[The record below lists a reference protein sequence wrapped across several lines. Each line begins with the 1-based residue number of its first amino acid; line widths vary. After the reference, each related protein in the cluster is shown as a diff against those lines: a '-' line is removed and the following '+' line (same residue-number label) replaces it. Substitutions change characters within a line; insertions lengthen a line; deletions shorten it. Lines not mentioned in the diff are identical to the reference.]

1 MDLTRTGSQE
11 HPAHRRGPG
20 RSGSVPQLPWR
31 SEPVPAIFPRPG
43 RVLHGRLRK
52 GPLPSLISR
61 KRSSLAPGSVRHS
74 QDAWT
79 SRCRRKAR
87 TWTIC
92 WFIDRTQPE
101 TGKFYLQ
108 WSATGVRKGTVV
120 TVNNSG
126 RVRGLTRPCRGLQAC
141 GEEARDAAPSFPGC
155 VLTPLV
161 AAPLPRLPRSGGV
174 WTPPD
179 HCQSPMSGSKRVNG
193 RVGIDSGFC
202 VNVID
207 PGG

>member
-1 MDLTRTGSQE
+1 MDQE
-11 HPAHRRGPG
+11 GVDLFLSFPG
-20 RSGSVPQLPWR
+20 AQS
-31 SEPVPAIFPRPG
+31 
-43 RVLHGRLRK
+43 
-52 GPLPSLISR
+52 PSPP
-61 KRSSLAPGSVRHS
+61 SSLAQDVCSMDVYGRGLFPPLSAERGAASPRDLSVTARTPG
-74 QDAWT
+74 T
-79 SRCRRKAR
+79 SRCRMKAR

-101 TGKFYLQ
+101 TGKFYSQ

-141 GEEARDAAPSFPGC
+141 GEEARDAAPAFPGC

-161 AAPLPRLPRSGGV
+161 AAPPPRLPRSRGV

>member
-1 MDLTRTGSQE
+1 MDLFLSFPGAQSPCPPSSLAQDVC
-11 HPAHRRGPG
+11 RGML
-20 RSGSVPQLPWR
+20 R
-31 SEPVPAIFPRPG
+31 
-43 RVLHGRLRK
+43 GRLRK
-52 GPLPSLISR
+52 GPLP
-61 KRSSLAPGSVRHS
+61 
-74 QDAWT
+74 
-79 SRCRRKAR
+79 
-87 TWTIC
+87 
-92 WFIDRTQPE
+92 PE

-141 GEEARDAAPSFPGC
+141 GEEARDAAPAFPGC
-155 VLTPLV
+155 VLMPPV
-161 AAPLPRLPRSGGV
+161 AAPPPRLPRSGGV